1 MTFGFWNMV
10 LLLNKDFVFLSDGFF
25 FMYFMSTSHETSDL
39 FLAGLSVVQDI
50 GIMDN
55 LSILPQEGYSMLAFV
70 SIFHQIGHL
79 RGTTRR

>member
-1 MTFGFWNMV
+1 MTFGFRNMV

-25 FMYFMSTSHETSDL
+25 ATCFMSTNHETSDS
-39 FLAGLSVVQDI
+39 FLAGMSVVQDI

>member
-1 MTFGFWNMV
+1 VTFGFRNMV

-25 FMYFMSTSHETSDL
+25 VTCFMSTSHETSDS
-39 FLAGLSVVQDI
+39 FLAGMSVVQDI